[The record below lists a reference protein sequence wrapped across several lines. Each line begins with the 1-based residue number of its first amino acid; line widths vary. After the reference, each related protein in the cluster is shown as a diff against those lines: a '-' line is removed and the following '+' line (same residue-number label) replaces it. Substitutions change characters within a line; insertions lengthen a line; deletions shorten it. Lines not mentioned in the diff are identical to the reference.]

1 MNDSESCDVFN
12 ENVACKNKAVDN
24 SIPFHSRKR
33 VCQQWGKQNV
43 FLPALFST
51 FDNLKGK

>member
-24 SIPFHSRKR
+24 SIPSHSRKR